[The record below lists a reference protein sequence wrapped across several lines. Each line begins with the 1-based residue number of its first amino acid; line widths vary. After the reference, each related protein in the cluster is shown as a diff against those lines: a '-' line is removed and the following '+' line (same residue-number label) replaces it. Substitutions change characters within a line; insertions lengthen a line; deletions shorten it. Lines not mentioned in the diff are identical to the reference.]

1 MERMQQLYEKQSTS
15 SNNSEAPPTKAKSK
29 GLTRA
34 VTTTSGLHTEL
45 EESSGGLTPAYRAAT
60 EELPHTAAGHPYRRM
75 VLLRSGE
82 RGTELGVLEKTAFD
96 RSLRQRAPTA
106 VIEKGLVSKDK
117 VFDRQKTIVQMTPLQ
132 THQAQKT
139 ENEMKQRKVV
149 LDAKY

>member
-1 MERMQQLYEKQSTS
+1 M
-15 SNNSEAPPTKAKSK
+15 
-29 GLTRA
+29 
-34 VTTTSGLHTEL
+34 
-45 EESSGGLTPAYRAAT
+45 
-60 EELPHTAAGHPYRRM
+60 
-75 VLLRSGE
+75 LLRSGE

-139 ENEMKQRKVV
+139 ENEMKQRKVG